1 MLADDSQAAVEQKLS
16 GEALPVLPANTTRL
30 LKNLADD
37 DIDIERLTQTI
48 ELFPSISGRLVALAN
63 SAWSAPVEEITSLER
78 AIARLG
84 LAVVKSTSLAM
95 AIASPFDKNKCPEFD
110 TVYFWYCS
118 FLTAEIATHIHGLM
132 PDMLRHDVA
141 TLRTAGLIHNLGLL
155 LLADKYPVVVSTA
168 IRQKQAGEYSSL
180 IDALTAE
187 LGFDYTHA
195 GRYLAI
201 SWSMPPVLTRVLA
214 SYPDSDFNGLYWE
227 EVNAVGLANSI
238 ALDVQDK
245 QQRTLEDPRL
255 VRLGVSIDDVQQLYA
270 RFEIEKENMQQLAEE
285 LFS

>member
-1 MLADDSQAAVEQKLS
+1 MLADDSQAAVEKKLS

-37 DIDIERLTQTI
+37 DIDIAGLTQTI

-63 SAWSAPVEEITSLER
+63 SAWSAPIEEITSLDR

-110 TVYFWYCS
+110 TAYFWYRS

-132 PDMLRHDVA
+132 SDMLRHDVA

-155 LLADKYPVVVSTA
+155 LLADKHPAVVTTA
-168 IRQKQAGEYSSL
+168 IKQKQDGEYPSL
-180 IDALTAE
+180 KDALIAE

-195 GRYLAI
+195 GHYLAI
-201 SWSMPPVLTRVLA
+201 SWSLPPVLTKVLA
-214 SYPDSDFNGLYWE
+214 SYPDPDFNGLYWE

-238 ALDVQDK
+238 AFDVQNE

-255 VRLGVSIDDVQQLYA
+255 LRLGISVDEVQQLYA
-270 RFEIEKENMQQLAEE
+270 RFEVEKEKLQQLAEE